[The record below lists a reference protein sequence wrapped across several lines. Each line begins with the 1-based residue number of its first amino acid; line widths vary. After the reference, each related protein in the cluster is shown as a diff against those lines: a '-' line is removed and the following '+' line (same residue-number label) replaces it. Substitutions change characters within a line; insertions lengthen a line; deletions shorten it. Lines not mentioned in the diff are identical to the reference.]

1 MMELNELGYR
11 ICIIGPS
18 SGGKSTLAQAL
29 GKRLDLEVC
38 HLDQL
43 AHIPN
48 TNWQARDKELLEQD
62 HREFL
67 RNHDQW
73 IIEGNY
79 SFLMKPRFAEATS
92 IIWLDFNVW
101 GSLIRYLKRT
111 LRKEESRPGN
121 LPGATQQFSWELIH
135 YMLLLAPKKRKTYRI
150 LTEQSQVKTL
160 RLRSFNQ
167 LKTYY
172 QYWELEK
179 ESLM

>member
-1 MMELNELGYR
+1 L
-11 ICIIGPS
+11 S
-18 SGGKSTLAQAL
+18 SGSIGSHTQHKLASQRQRTF
-29 GKRLDLEVC
+29 G
-38 HLDQL
+38 
-43 AHIPN
+43 
-48 TNWQARDKELLEQD
+48 D

-111 LRKEESRPGN
+111 LRKEESRLGN